1 MREEVTVLVPATG
14 HKDKDHD
21 GRCDACGVQLSQN
34 LGDAIAVTW
43 DSGSL
48 GFGTKKYTFT
58 CIDTDYNGTG
68 KMLFIA
74 SEGVGS
80 DLYGTYTTADS
91 AAYTSS
97 MLQQFLDDAFADG
110 LSNRLNLNSIDGDAV
125 SILTKE
131 EYDHYREEAENKFD
145 FPEGIYLTKGDSD
158 TEVIL
163 TNGTTVS
170 KEEASAYEA
179 HPGHPPG
186 SFR

>member
-1 MREEVTVLVPATG
+1 MLVPATG

-21 GRCDACGVQLSQN
+21 GRCDVCSVQLSQN

-91 AAYTSS
+91 AALLAASAEITS
-97 MLQQFLDDAFADG
+97 LDADAAAAADVNG
-110 LSNRLNLNSIDGDAV
+110 DDVADTNDAV
-125 SILTKE
+125 LILQ
-131 EYDHYREEAENKFD
+131 YAAEK
-145 FPEGIYLTKGDSD
+145 
-158 TEVIL
+158 V
-163 TNGTTVS
+163 
-170 KEEASAYEA
+170 AS
-179 HPGHPPG
+179 
-186 SFR
+186 F